1 MPWRKKVIRHVR
13 GEKNLRAVEKKSRT
27 ARKRREKLTCRGEKK
42 SYGTFFVPGIAG
54 FSLNIHKS
62 FMKPSYSL
70 SNTGMYSMGASTVT
84 V

>member
-1 MPWRKKVIRHVR
+1 MP
-13 GEKNLRAVEKKSRT
+13 
-27 ARKRREKLTCRGEKK
+27 
-42 SYGTFFVPGIAG
+42 GTFLVPGIAG

-84 V
+84 VWPPL

>member
-1 MPWRKKVIRHVR
+1 MP
-13 GEKNLRAVEKKSRT
+13 
-27 ARKRREKLTCRGEKK
+27 
-42 SYGTFFVPGIAG
+42 GTFFVPGIAG

>member
-1 MPWRKKVIRHVR
+1 M
-13 GEKNLRAVEKKSRT
+13 S
-27 ARKRREKLTCRGEKK
+27 
-42 SYGTFFVPGIAG
+42 GTFFVPGIAG

>member
-1 MPWRKKVIRHVR
+1 MLWREKVVQHVR
-13 GEKNLRAVEKKSRT
+13 RAEKLRAVERKSRT
-27 ARKRREKLTCRGEKK
+27 ARKKRKKTTCRREKIMP
-42 SYGTFFVPGIAG
+42 GTFLVPGIAG